1 MRNSLLIVL
10 MVACGCTSTIS
21 TTTYQKSAIQNDERS
36 AVASASTLGS
46 GDVFEIRVYNEQELS
61 GAYRVS
67 PEGSID
73 FPLVGDIHVVGLTP
87 NQIAARVRDKL
98 KSGSIRSP
106 HVTVY
111 VREYNSKKVF
121 VLGQVQKPGTFSF
134 QENMSVVQVITMA
147 GGFTDKALKNGTIV
161 TRNINGTEKRIPV
174 PVERISGGFAR
185 NFQLVPGDIIFVPES
200 IL

>member
-1 MRNSLLIVL
+1 

-21 TTTYQKSAIQNDERS
+21 TTTYQKSAIINEAQTS
-36 AVASASTLGS
+36 GASASTLGS
-46 GDVFEIRVYNEQELS
+46 GDVFEIRVYNEKELS

-67 PEGSID
+67 PEGTID
-73 FPLVGDIHVVGLTP
+73 FPLVGSIRVVGLTP
-87 NQIAARVRDKL
+87 NQIAASVREEL
-98 KSGSIRSP
+98 MSGFIRSP

-121 VLGQVQKPGTFSF
+121 VLGQVHKPGTFAF

-147 GGFTDKALKNGTIV
+147 GGFTDKALKNGTII
-161 TRNINGTEKRIPV
+161 TRNINGAEKRIPV

>member
-1 MRNSLLIVL
+1 MRNYLLILL

-21 TTTYQKSAIQNDERS
+21 TTTYQKSAIINEAQTS
-36 AVASASTLGS
+36 GASASTLGS
-46 GDVFEIRVYNEQELS
+46 GDVFEIRVYNEKELS

-67 PEGSID
+67 PEGTID
-73 FPLVGDIHVVGLTP
+73 FPLVGSIRVVGLTP
-87 NQIAARVRDKL
+87 NQIAASVREEL
-98 KSGSIRSP
+98 MSGFIRSP

-121 VLGQVQKPGTFSF
+121 VLGQVHKPGTFAF

-147 GGFTDKALKNGTIV
+147 GGFTDKALKNGTII
-161 TRNINGTEKRIPV
+161 TRNINGAEKRIPV